1 MKNLKETLIE
11 YGGVALGHF
20 NVSDS
25 TQFNAIAEV
34 ANELEVPVLIGLS
47 EGEKKFI
54 GTDNAVAMVRNESR
68 VFLNLD
74 HSKSVEACKEAIDKG
89 FDSVMIDGS
98 KLNFE
103 ENISITKEVVDYAK
117 NVFEKTGRRTLVEG
131 ELGYI
136 GASSKILDDIPEG
149 ADLERT
155 TPEQAEEFVQRT
167 GVDMLAPSVG
177 NLHGMLKGRA
187 NNPDIDIDLIKEI
200 KQAVPETFLV
210 LHGGSGIKDE
220 DFVSAIE
227 AGINVV
233 HINTEIRK
241 AYREGIE
248 NALLKDKEEI
258 APYRYL
264 NEGKSNVKEVVR
276 NRIKLFM
283 NL

>member
-11 YGGVALGHF
+11 YGDVALGHF

-25 TQFNAIAEV
+25 TQFNAIVEA
-34 ANELEVPVLIGLS
+34 ANELEVSVVIGLS

-54 GTDNAVAMVRNESR
+54 GIDNIVAMVQNESR

-74 HSKSVEACKEAIDKG
+74 HSRNVQDCKEAIDKG

-98 KLNFE
+98 KLDFD
-103 ENISITKEVVDYAK
+103 ENVAITKEVADYAK
-117 NVFEKTGRRTLVEG
+117 NVFEKTGRKTLVEG

-136 GASSKILDDIPEG
+136 GASSKILNDIPEG
-149 ADLERT
+149 AGLERT
-155 TPEQAEEFVQRT
+155 TPEQAAEFVHKT

-187 NNPDIDIDLIKEI
+187 NNPDIDIDLIKKI
-200 KQAVPETFLV
+200 KQALLETFLV

-220 DFVSAIE
+220 DFVSAINS
-227 AGINVV
+227 GINVV

-264 NEGKSNVKEVVR
+264 NEGKLNVKEIVK